1 MDILAR
7 LPLKNIVQCT
17 IVCKSWYS
25 LITSPNFIT
34 THLNRSIA
42 QKESRIL
49 IRESIE
55 KAGKDHPGKENYS
68 VHWDNVALDEYAK
81 FDFPYS
87 SMTSRKLRIV
97 GTCNGLVTMYLW
109 NPSIGKFVTVPGPDI
124 TFWSHGSYSN
134 SYGFGFDTTTDDYKV
149 VRLVHLENDDDTSIV
164 PPEVELYELSTG
176 ADLLIATFDMRN
188 EALGVMMGPLCVRAM
203 MDWDTRLQVYGESLS
218 FMHKPINDG
227 SCNIW
232 VMKEYGVAESWT
244 KQFTI
249 DLSKV
254 DSWRPSYFREN
265 GNIFL
270 VTYGGYL
277 HSGFGDGGNLL
288 CYDPK
293 SKQIKKVEG
302 KEVVSFVGTYRE
314 SLVLL
319 KGLNGV
325 LAKHGNF
332 GVAVTSGGTSLSP
345 REKNDDKANQ
355 LEENEGRM

>member
-1 MDILAR
+1 
-7 LPLKNIVQCT
+7 
-17 IVCKSWYS
+17 
-25 LITSPNFIT
+25 
-34 THLNRSIA
+34 
-42 QKESRIL
+42 
-49 IRESIE
+49 
-55 KAGKDHPGKENYS
+55 
-68 VHWDNVALDEYAK
+68 
-81 FDFPYS
+81 
-87 SMTSRKLRIV
+87 
-97 GTCNGLVTMYLW
+97 
-109 NPSIGKFVTVPGPDI
+109 
-124 TFWSHGSYSN
+124 
-134 SYGFGFDTTTDDYKV
+134 
-149 VRLVHLENDDDTSIV
+149 
-164 PPEVELYELSTG
+164 
-176 ADLLIATFDMRN
+176 MRN

-265 GNIFL
+265 GNTFL

-332 GVAVTSGGTSLSP
+332 GVAVTSGGTSLLP

-355 LEENEGRM
+355 LEENEGRIMSSLTKQSGNFDKQSGISPKLTNRHNRIDLTSKIDLTMEFFSSGLLLESSVEKGEGVGSILLVRSILLREVLALDQSRYHTVCKWARVGSILLRSLHFIQEFSE